1 VIRPAALSTVL
12 LAAALGCGRGA
23 PPPTSDRATLVLVGG
38 EVVTNLP
45 DQPRVEA
52 VAVRGSRILAIGD
65 AAAMA
70 AVTGPDTRV
79 IDLGGRTVTVGLTD
93 GHCHLYGLGVAE
105 EQVNLRGLPS
115 EQAAVARGGGGG
127 GRARARRVDRGAR
140 LGSEP
145 VGWRVSRP
153 GPRSTPPW
161 AIARWRCAAS
171 TVTRCGCRAR
181 SLRLAKIT
189 KATPDPAGGKIIR
202 DASGEPTGV
211 LIDQAMML
219 VDGLAPPIDDA
230 VRARRIRAAAAR
242 AIAVGLTG
250 VHEMGIDDATAAV
263 YQDLAKRG
271 ELPLRVTAYLEGDPA
286 KAAALAERAVIPD
299 DGDDY
304 FALIGVKYFAD
315 GALGSRGAALHADY
329 SDDPGNR
336 GLWVTEPAA
345 LTRAVAAASAAGW
358 QVATHAI
365 GDAGVGATLDAYA
378 AAIAANPGQDLRLRV
393 EHAQVMT
400 AADIARLAQLGV
412 IASMQPTH
420 ATSDM
425 PWAEARLGPERIV
438 GAYAWR
444 SIAKAG
450 GFIVAGS
457 DFPVE
462 DVAPL
467 GGVFAAV
474 TRTDAKGQPAGGWYP
489 DQRLTLDEALIRVHR
504 GAGPGRL
511 RRGPPR
517 PDGAGDGGGSDGVR
531 SAPDRRRVVA
541 RDRGRP
547 DDRRRRDRLR
557 ARREVAAMRFC
568 PFCSAENPV
577 DAVSCAT
584 CARRL
589 PPPPNRRARTGAGPA
604 TGIVPRRMDPSVAT
618 AVGLP
623 VGPTPGP
630 VAPAAPAAVVA
641 APASVA
647 PARRV
652 AAPAPVD
659 DARRALATALLPPPT
674 ALRRTAPPPEPRPAG
689 VQARRKDDAG
699 AAEPPPPS
707 ATEATATTAATTAT
721 TAATDHRRDRRR
733 RPRRH
738 RARRR
743 GLAGRSQGPDAG
755 ADRGPRAAD
764 RPAARRRAR
773 QPPPRRSCLR
783 RPPRSRRAPARRPAA
798 IRPRA
803 ASRRRPASCAPT
815 ATTARSSRRR

>member
-115 EQAAVARGGGGG
+115 EQAAVAAAVAAAA
-127 GRARARRVDRGAR
+127 GRAPGEWIEGRGWDQNPWGGAFPTRASLDAALGDRPVALRRVDGHA
-140 LGSEP
+140 
-145 VGWRVSRP
+145 VWVS
-153 GPRSTPPW
+153 S
-161 AIARWRCAAS
+161 A
-171 TVTRCGCRAR
+171 V
-181 SLRLAKIT
+181 LRLAKIT

-378 AAIAANPGQDLRLRV
+378 AAIAANPGQELRLRV

-489 DQRLTLDEALIRVHR
+489 DQRLTLDEAL
-504 GAGPGRL
+504 
-511 RRGPPR
+511 
-517 PDGAGDGGGSDGVR
+517 
-531 SAPDRRRVVA
+531 
-541 RDRGRP
+541 
-547 DDRRRRDRLR
+547 
-557 ARREVAAMRFC
+557 AAF
-568 PFCSAENPV
+568 
-577 DAVSCAT
+577 T
-584 CARRL
+584 
-589 PPPPNRRARTGAGPA
+589 
-604 TGIVPRRMDPSVAT
+604 
-618 AVGLP
+618 
-623 VGPTPGP
+623 
-630 VAPAAPAAVVA
+630 AAPARAGFVEDHRGRMAPGMVA
-641 APASVA
+641 DLTVYDRRLTADASL
-647 PARRV
+647 
-652 AAPAPVD
+652 
-659 DARRALATALLPPPT
+659 LATEVDLT
-674 ALRRTAPPPEPRPAG
+674 IVGGEIVYER
-689 VQARRKDDAG
+689 G
-699 AAEPPPPS
+699 AK
-707 ATEATATTAATTAT
+707 
-721 TAATDHRRDRRR
+721 
-733 RPRRH
+733 
-738 RARRR
+738 
-743 GLAGRSQGPDAG
+743 
-755 ADRGPRAAD
+755 
-764 RPAARRRAR
+764 
-773 QPPPRRSCLR
+773 
-783 RPPRSRRAPARRPAA
+783 
-798 IRPRA
+798 
-803 ASRRRPASCAPT
+803 
-815 ATTARSSRRR
+815 